1 MENNENLDPTIVSE
15 FKAINTVLNSV
26 KPYGLE
32 PEVILWALYAMK
44 ANPEMSIEDAI
55 WSGHNEWIK

>member
-1 MENNENLDPTIVSE
+1 MQNTNSTIISE
-15 FKAINTVLNSV
+15 FKAIEEVLHSI

-32 PEVILWALYAMK
+32 AEVIHYALRAMK
-44 ANPEMSIEDAI
+44 ANPEMTIEDAI